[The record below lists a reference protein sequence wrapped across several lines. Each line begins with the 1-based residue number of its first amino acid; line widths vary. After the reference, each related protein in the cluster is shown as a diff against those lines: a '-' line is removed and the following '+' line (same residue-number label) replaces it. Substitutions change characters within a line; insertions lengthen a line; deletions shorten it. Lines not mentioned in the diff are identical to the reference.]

1 MSCPALAFF
10 VSYDAPNSSGV
21 AVGIAAELFASEI
34 VAAASPTVAAMAA
47 SLGFLLGEV
56 HIVAQAIVGQAVI
69 H

>member
-1 MSCPALAFF
+1 MAFF
-10 VSYDAPNSSGV
+10 VSYDAPISSGV

-47 SLGFLLGEV
+47 FLGFLLGEV